1 MLLKKKAKP
10 MERFYSFQL
19 VSAFVISSRASLN
32 NTCMEN
38 KVGVAYRTPYLIP
51 KSAVYTPR

>member
-1 MLLKKKAKP
+1 

-19 VSAFVISSRASLN
+19 VSTFVISSRASLN